1 MESSKDI
8 QIKDMDN
15 VFKFRIRLF
24 DAEKGLDF
32 VDSSIGRIKSG
43 LSIKPFLDDLLPLAS
58 LLDATGTKVVK
69 EGITKQDCFSMFQ
82 NPLSIIELGVE
93 VFKFQEVFLK
103 SSETF
108 QPLIGALTNIWNT
121 KTSGSAMPSEILS
134 KTA

>member
-15 VFKFRIRLF
+15 NFRFRIHLF
-24 DAEKGLDF
+24 TAEKGLDF
-32 VDSSIGRIKSG
+32 IDAAAGRIKTG
-43 LSIKPFLDDLLPLAS
+43 LSIKPFLDDLLPLIS

-69 EGITKQDCFSMFQ
+69 EGMTKEDCFSMFQ
-82 NPLSIIELGVE
+82 NPLTIIELGFE

-108 QPLIGALTNIWNT
+108 RPLIGALTNIWNT
-121 KTSGSAMPSEILS
+121 KTSGSATPSAIFS
-134 KTA
+134 KTE